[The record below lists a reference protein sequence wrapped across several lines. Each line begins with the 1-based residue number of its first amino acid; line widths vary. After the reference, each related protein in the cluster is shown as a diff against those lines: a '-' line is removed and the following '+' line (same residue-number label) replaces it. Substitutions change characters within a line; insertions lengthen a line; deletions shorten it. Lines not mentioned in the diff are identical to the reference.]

1 MNQKTQ
7 SASDAP
13 LAGLYP
19 IRTVAQLTGINPVT
33 LRAWERRYGLIEPTR
48 TDKGHRLYSQA
59 DVDRIN
65 RILLLLDQ
73 GVALSQMDE
82 VLERE
87 HSAAPEAEHAD
98 LWSRYR
104 DRIVAAIA
112 RFDEAGLDRIYN
124 EMLALYPLAL
134 VIQRII
140 VPLLRFIGHR
150 WERGEGLVAEEHFF
164 HVFLRNKLG
173 AQFHH
178 LRRSGRGPRL
188 LAACLPGEQH
198 ETGLLLFAH
207 AAAERG
213 FRLIVLGAD
222 QPLAEL
228 PDVARR
234 CHADAIVLSGGIEPE
249 FESLERQLGAMMR
262 QLDIPVFV
270 GGRSATRHEAEFST
284 CGLRPLGEDLEQGLG
299 VIADQL
305 DFRA

>member
-1 MNQKTQ
+1 MNPKNPSVTDTP
-7 SASDAP
+7 A
-13 LAGLYP
+13 AGLYP
-19 IRTVAQLTGINPVT
+19 IRTVSQLTGINPVT

-73 GVALSQMDE
+73 GVALSQMDDA
-82 VLERE
+82 LERE
-87 HSAAPEAEHAD
+87 QSTAPEADHAD

-104 DRIVAAIA
+104 DRIVSAIA

-140 VPLLRFIGHR
+140 VPLLRYIGHR

-198 ETGLLLFAH
+198 EIGLLLFAH

-228 PDVARR
+228 PDVLRR
-234 CHADAIVLSGGIEPE
+234 CHADAIVLSGGIEPD
-249 FESLERQLGAMMR
+249 LDNLTRHLTAMVRQVEV
-262 QLDIPVFV
+262 PVFV
-270 GGRSATRHEAEFST
+270 GGRTATRHEAEFT
-284 CGLRPLGEDLEQGLG
+284 ACGARPLGEDLDHGLG
-299 VIADQL
+299 VIAEQL
-305 DFRA
+305 DFHS